1 MTESEMSCKFD
12 RKKKLH
18 SDSKY
23 KKSMTSNKEFWCYL
37 LRIKHE
43 FTRTNVEFIQIFAMS
58 YVIMV

>member
-1 MTESEMSCKFD
+1 MSCKFD

-23 KKSMTSNKEFWCYL
+23 KKSMNSNKEFWCYL